1 MPNTVQ
7 VTPSPEMIRQLGG
20 YVQNAVQ
27 AANKMV
33 GTLNDASVQLAEA
46 SKNISKNSAAIAAT
60 ATGVVQ
66 KNARALAPVIGST
79 NAAMLTS
86 LPSPVVKS
94 YVNSAIQGG
103 AKTVKNLSVTAKN
116 TAKALEKGLKEL
128 NKGAAWLEK
137 NVSKAPLA
145 AVNSAINVNATQ
157 ALNAGANSLNSAV
170 NAKLPNLNLKA
181 NLSAAHTNAVKS
193 IAKNVKNM
201 TASTKTRKNKRN

>member
-7 VTPSPEMIRQLGG
+7 VTPSPETIKQLGG

-33 GTLNDASVQLAEA
+33 GALNDASAQLAEA
-46 SKNISKNSAAIAAT
+46 SKKINQNSSALAST

-66 KNARALAPVIGST
+66 KNAKALAPVIGAT
-79 NAAMLTS
+79 NAALLNS
-86 LPSPVVKS
+86 LPAPVVNS
-94 YVNSAIQGG
+94 YVKNAIQGG

-116 TAKALEKGLKEL
+116 AAKAIQNGLKEV

-137 NVSKAPLA
+137 NASKAPLA
-145 AVNSAINVNATQ
+145 AVNNAINVNATQ

-170 NAKLPNLNLKA
+170 NTKLPNLNLKA
-181 NLSAAHTNAVKS
+181 KLNSAHTNAVKN

-201 TASTKTRKNKRN
+201 TAGNKTRKNARK